1 VAGQGGKVEATDN
14 HAYNAPYGLA
24 CRCAAPPKPPPK
36 SFNRSELVRAL
47 YEHFGARS
55 AEGEGPR
62 LKRRNEAERLV
73 TCLLDEI
80 AGALERGMRV
90 ELRGLGALTVKP
102 KRERQG
108 RNPRT
113 GEALTIDARRVV
125 RFRVSELLLA
135 RLNRRTYRRPERPKV
150 DPRQLALPIEDPHE
164 ELADTGPVTAPPTA
178 DRRKA
183 ASKI

>member
-1 VAGQGGKVEATDN
+1 MRPMDLPAGV
-14 HAYNAPYGLA
+14 P
-24 CRCAAPPKPPPK
+24 RPPKPPPK

-47 YEHFGARS
+47 YERFGARS
-55 AEGEGPR
+55 VEAEGPR
-62 LKRRNEAERLV
+62 LKRRDEAERLV

-135 RLNRRTYRRPERPKV
+135 RLNRRTHQRPKRPKV

-164 ELADTGPVTAPPTA
+164 ERADGGPLMAPSLTTG
-178 DRRKA
+178 RRKA
-183 ASKI
+183 ARKT

>member
-1 VAGQGGKVEATDN
+1 MRLMDLPAGVAR
-14 HAYNAPYGLA
+14 PS
-24 CRCAAPPKPPPK
+24 KPPPK

-62 LKRRNEAERLV
+62 LKRRDEAERLV

-80 AGALERGMRV
+80 AGALERGLRV

-113 GEALTIDARRVV
+113 GEALTIEARRVV

-135 RLNRRTYRRPERPKV
+135 RLNRRTHQRPERPKV

-164 ELADTGPVTAPPTA
+164 ERADSGPVMAPSLTPG
-178 DRRKA
+178 RRKA
-183 ASKI
+183 ARKT

>member
-1 VAGQGGKVEATDN
+1 MRFTDLPAGV
-14 HAYNAPYGLA
+14 P
-24 CRCAAPPKPPPK
+24 RPPEPPPK

-47 YEHFGARS
+47 YEHFCARS

-62 LKRRNEAERLV
+62 LKRRDEAERLV

-80 AGALERGMRV
+80 ASALERGLRV

-113 GEALTIDARRVV
+113 GEALTIKARRVV
-125 RFRVSELLLA
+125 RFQVSELLLA
-135 RLNRRTYRRPERPKV
+135 RLNRRTHQRPERPRA
-150 DPRQLALPIEDPHE
+150 DPRQLA
-164 ELADTGPVTAPPTA
+164 
-178 DRRKA
+178 
-183 ASKI
+183 